1 MHVWVT
7 RAMHLYSVGITHCR
21 TYRLTR
27 DRTSSRKNIVNLVR
41 ICVCACV
48 RMCAHVSTHEGRE
61 SSLISARY
69 GGPRVIRERVHLCA
83 DTYLH
88 AYAHVYTH
96 TRTRKGICVLS
107 FFLHKTKEYIA
118 TVVSCLSLNW
128 SVFLFLIFILPSSAW
143 RCFYMLADNT
153 FVRFA
158 TCQLTPAKYCRL
170 KLGKKKTVPMQIIKT
185 NVNNTHNR
193 PMPPHACAEIR
204 KQCICHHRYDRR
216 NDTTKYV

>member
-7 RAMHLYSVGITHCR
+7 RAVHLYPVGITHCR

-27 DRTSSRKNIVNLVR
+27 DRTSSRKNIVNPVR

-96 TRTRKGICVLS
+96 TRTRKGIYVFFL

-170 KLGKKKTVPMQIIKT
+170 KLGKKNCT
-185 NVNNTHNR
+185 NANNKNQ
-193 PMPPHACAEIR
+193 R
-204 KQCICHHRYDRR
+204 K
-216 NDTTKYV
+216 